1 MALGIKPELLLEE
14 ENVATKDFT
23 AGDYAKDILA
33 APFRGVEGAAQ
44 SIYNLVD
51 YATLDYLPDYNNR
64 FLGKSETIA
73 GSLVEGV
80 TQFLVPYGGIAK
92 GANAAAKLGRFGK
105 AFSSVNAKGQQALNW
120 KGILAAE
127 TATDFI
133 AFDAQEE
140 RLSNLIQSFPSLGN
154 PLTEYLAADSNDSEL
169 EGRFKNSLEGL
180 GLTGLA
186 AGLITSVKALKM
198 NRIGEDGA
206 SYLRENVSAYQKRS
220 FSEVDSYN
228 AYSPAIRT
236 LDEISLTEI
245 PLEKI
250 AEKMVQA
257 GGGIRGVGEEI
268 KWMGLDNPEYVREI
282 VDPSEIV
289 NGKIT
294 KKGLRQAVER
304 SKLSLS
310 IVEQEPKQLYR
321 DLATQKGGENYREFT
336 VDINPRKGF
345 ENDPALEAVRK
356 QKEGMKAED
365 KLTDATSS
373 NKLYD
378 PHYDTKAARG
388 GRENLA
394 HFRTTTRFDE
404 DGIETLYIEE
414 LQSDYLQ
421 SLGKTRQYEKKTGK
435 KVLEDTTSP
444 LEKSY
449 VDSLMRAVTQMAA
462 AEGYKR
468 ISWAK
473 GQQIT
478 DLYEQKVDRLKIKEI
493 NEDGSKVVEITRKG
507 NTTTQA
513 VKNKE
518 ELMQLIGTKA
528 ADTVDSW
535 EVGHIE
541 NNYTVTVK
549 GTPFIQ
555 QYDERMPKAINRFAE
570 QFGTKTSVKMVDRKT
585 ASVDIKTPE
594 DFTKTVKSGEAG
606 QAEDS
611 FANMLT
617 SLDTF
622 PDTVEITRKGTN
634 KPIDAREALREAM
647 ESNLP
652 DNVDMNFNVD
662 DVYELANQFDEYRWM
677 ESDPRTAEVF
687 DTLYRRFN
695 VKTASVKKAPL
706 ESHSLD
712 ISEEMIASMSKGVS
726 QWGVR
731 TKSMDVLGD
740 QIKDPELRTAMGLD
754 EVAGYSKLDVLAI
767 EADARDS
774 GDLLIPATDANTTIG
789 FSLERLAPNGS
800 SPEVRKL
807 AESLKTLI
815 GDNNE
820 ILDMNIQAYFN
831 NEAAGAFNPV
841 TSQIELYTNRTK
853 LEGGGDP
860 RQVFGEGTLLHE
872 IVHATVVTK
881 IPPQLS
887 ASNIDLKGSNYLGKI
902 DEYIADST
910 TDVHV
915 KGILSA
921 YRTALDNIPKELAN
935 IKNHFND
942 PDAYIKK
949 YGDKDLDKWYGLTNI
964 DEFISESLSN
974 PTFQTF
980 LKGIPS
986 ENNKSLWDTLLDS
999 LKQFLG
1005 IDAKGTLL
1013 EDTVVA
1019 YSDLITKNRKRY
1031 GASDYIPE
1039 SQRRMFPTRSGR
1051 EFFKR
1056 TQDNKAENLKTL
1068 VQDIEIDT
1076 SNIKRGGSIALSGVR
1091 NSLNQVETTSD
1102 LGELLAAAEIKLEAE
1117 LRADPSLNPAALEK
1131 GGIVAAVQRFSEMTG
1146 MDKSM
1151 IQSEVD
1157 AAGKDANELRRI
1169 AARMYVVESL
1179 AADQA
1184 DNVYKAA
1191 ENIRKKGT
1199 GVTDVDK
1206 AQLVGSLKKML
1217 HLNAAGSNL
1226 RRGFGQ
1232 GLQSTQFKRVK
1243 LSLSDIEVRS
1253 QEILNEFM
1261 ANNTTGNFDVLVNR
1275 ILLSGDPEDVM
1286 RNTLGI
1292 AKTARQADPS
1302 GFMEKAQ
1309 NWYVN
1314 SLLSGP
1320 RTMVKN
1326 GVGNFI
1332 AQSLLQVELAVGG
1345 VFVNPAITRQA
1356 LKEMATLE
1364 SFREGMNFFLKAY
1377 KLDDQLLDV
1386 GRSPLENAAKTER
1399 PQYFENAAPEQMIR
1413 QSFNWI
1419 GDNLVNI
1426 PTKLLLSMDEV
1437 FKQSMFRQN
1446 AKLEFTL
1453 KGMKL
1458 GIKDPDQ
1465 LAQYVA
1471 DGLDAVL
1478 VNGERAFSNAGIIK
1492 HAQETVKQ
1500 MDDANIAAGNARMLP
1515 SERGA
1520 KVQEIV
1526 DAETAKR
1533 GEKLKS
1539 IEEGGLGLENLQ
1551 ELDNI
1556 AARSLEQ
1563 ARYGTFTN
1571 DAGKAAELAQAV
1583 VQTVPFLKFIFPF
1596 VRTPINI
1603 LKFSF
1608 DRAFFAAP
1616 EMARNV
1622 MARMPDMPMLKQ
1634 TQERMRAELESRDP
1648 IAKARAIGKLG
1659 TSVMINSSLLYMIM
1673 SNRDLLTGGGPKDVA
1688 EMKTLEQTGW
1698 QRYSFRIG
1706 NKYASFSG
1714 LDPIGTHFGVLV
1726 DLVEQ
1731 LEQGGEL
1738 NTSIGE
1744 QVFAAATVSM
1754 TRNLTDKSYLAGL
1767 QLLSDALSDPENK
1780 MEKMINNLAG
1790 GFVPNILYQGQ
1801 SLGGDTTT
1809 REVRNISDAIMKKLP
1824 MGNDRLD
1831 PKRNILGEPIIQ
1843 EQFKYIGPFNPSAMS
1858 TRDGDVVFEELAKL
1872 EHGFSNPN
1880 TKLDRMIDLDEYVNA
1895 KGQTAH
1901 DRRLQ
1906 LMGETKVR
1914 GRTMRQELEKLINS
1928 GKYQRLSTYSEG
1940 GFKSPR
1946 VDLINKVMAKYR
1958 STALNQMMN
1967 EFPEIREQYQNI
1979 HRAKTLAKRGAGED
1993 ALSGLLQQ

>member
-1 MALGIKPELLLEE
+1 MALGIKPELLNE
-14 ENVATKDFT
+14 ENISSQDFS

-33 APFRGVEGAAQ
+33 APLRGVEGAAQ

-80 TQFLVPYGGIAK
+80 TQFLVPYGGVAK
-92 GANAAAKLGRFGK
+92 GVNAASKLGRFGK
-105 AFSSVNAKGQQALNW
+105 AFSSVNKKGKQTLNW
-120 KGILAAE
+120 KGVLAAE
-127 TATDFI
+127 SATDFI

-154 PLTEYLAADSNDSEL
+154 PLTEYLSADENDSEL

-180 GLTGLA
+180 GLTGVA
-186 AGLITSVKALKM
+186 AGLITSVKALKK
-198 NRIGEDGA
+198 NRRGEDA
-206 SYLRENVSAYQKRS
+206 AAYLREHSTAFQKKN

-228 AYSPAIRT
+228 AYSPSLRT
-236 LDEISLTEI
+236 LDQISRKEI
-245 PLEKI
+245 PLNKI
-250 AEKMVQA
+250 ADEMNKA
-257 GGGIRGVGEEI
+257 GGGVRGIGEEI
-268 KWMGLDNPEYVREI
+268 KWMGLDDPEYVKEI

-294 KKGLRQAVER
+294 KKGLRQAIER
-304 SKLSLS
+304 SQLSLS
-310 IVEQEPKQLYR
+310 IVERQPKTLYR
-321 DLATQKGGENYREFT
+321 KEATQAGGENYREFT
-336 VDINPRKGF
+336 VDINAR
-345 ENDPALEAVRK
+345 NTLDSDPAYENVK
-356 QKEGMKAED
+356 TQKADMKAEGQGIY
-365 KLTDATSS
+365 KH
-373 NKLYD
+373 
-378 PHYDTKAARG
+378 HYDTAAQRD

-421 SLGKTRQYEKKTGK
+421 SISRARQYEKKTGK
-435 KVLEDTTSP
+435 KVLSGDSNP
-444 LEKSY
+444 IEKSY
-449 VDSLMRAVTQMAA
+449 VDSLMRAITQMAA

-468 ISWAK
+468 VSWAK
-473 GQQIT
+473 GQQVT
-478 DLYEQKVDRLKIKEI
+478 DLYDQTVQSLKINKI
-493 NEDGSKVVEITRKG
+493 NEDGSKAIEITRNG
-507 NTTTQA
+507 QTTNQI
-513 VKNKE
+513 VNNKE
-518 ELMQLIGTKA
+518 ELISLVGSKA
-528 ADTVDSW
+528 ADSVDSW
-535 EVGHIE
+535 KEGHVE
-541 NNYTVTVK
+541 TDYTVSVK
-549 GTPFIQ
+549 STPFIQ
-555 QYDERMPKAINRFAE
+555 QYDERMPKAINRFANK
-570 QFGTKTSVKMVDRKT
+570 FKTKSSIKNVERKT
-585 ASVDIKTPE
+585 TPVEIKTVE
-594 DFTKTVKSGEAG
+594 DFIIKTQAGKAGEAG
-606 QAEDS
+606 GDS
-611 FANMLT
+611 FENILSALN
-617 SLDTF
+617 TF
-622 PDTVEITRKGTN
+622 ENTIQVTRKGTN
-634 KPIDAREALREAM
+634 KKVDPREALAEAI

-652 DNVDMNFNVD
+652 EDSGFTFNVD
-662 DVYELANQFDEYRWM
+662 DIDSLVTQFDEYRFL
-677 ESDPRTAEVF
+677 ESDPRTQEVF

-695 VKTASVKKAPL
+695 VKTDSVKKAPQA
-706 ESHSLD
+706 SHSLD
-712 ISEEMIASMSKGVS
+712 ITEEMAESMSNGVS

-731 TKSMDVLGD
+731 TKKMDVLGE
-740 QIKDPELRTAMGLD
+740 QIKDPELRNALGLD
-754 EVAGYSKLDVLAI
+754 EVSSFSKLDALAL
-767 EADARDS
+767 EQDTTARKTS
-774 GDLLIPATDANTTIG
+774 NANPASDANTTIS
-789 FSLERLAPNGS
+789 FALERLSKNGS

-807 AESLKTLI
+807 AESIQTLV
-815 GDNNE
+815 GKDNETLNQT
-820 ILDMNIQAYFN
+820 IQTYFSKDAQGAY
-831 NEAAGAFNPV
+831 NPF
-841 TSQIELYTNRTK
+841 TQQIELYTNRTN
-853 LEGGGDP
+853 LESGADP

-872 IVHATVVTK
+872 IIHATAVTK
-881 IPPQLS
+881 IPPRLS
-887 ASNIDLKGSNYLGKI
+887 AANQKLTGGKYLSTV
-902 DEYIADST
+902 DEFIADAG
-910 TDVHV
+910 TDKSV
-915 KGILSA
+915 KNILIA
-921 YRTALDNIPKELAN
+921 YRTALDSMPTKHAN
-935 IKNHFND
+935 IINHFND
-942 PDAYIKK
+942 PDSYIKK
-949 YGDKDLDKWYGLTNI
+949 YGSKELDEWYGMTNV
-964 DEFISESLSN
+964 DEFISEAMSN
-974 PTFQTF
+974 PVFQNF

-986 ENNKSLWDTLLDS
+986 DNNKNLWQTIMDS
-999 LKQFLG
+999 LKEFIG

-1013 EDTVVA
+1013 EDTVSA
-1019 YSDLITKNRKRY
+1019 YSDLVTKNRKRY
-1031 GASDYIPE
+1031 SAIDYLPE
-1039 SQRRMFPTRSGR
+1039 SSRRMFPTRSGR
-1051 EFFKR
+1051 AFFKR
-1056 TQDNKAENLKTL
+1056 NQDNKSQQLNSL
-1068 VQDIEIDT
+1068 VGEMEIDT
-1076 SNIKRGGSIALSGVR
+1076 SKIKRGGKIALAGVR
-1091 NSLNQVETTSD
+1091 KSLDQVETTND
-1102 LGELLAAAEIKLEAE
+1102 LGELLAAAETKLEAE
-1117 LRADPSLNPAALEK
+1117 LRANPSLNPAALEK

-1146 MDKSM
+1146 VDKDL
-1151 IQSEVD
+1151 IQSEVN

-1184 DNVYKAA
+1184 DNVFRAA
-1191 ENIRKKGT
+1191 EALRSKGT
-1199 GVTDVDK
+1199 GVTDADK
-1206 AQLVGSLKKML
+1206 AVLVGSLKKML

-1232 GLQSTQFKRVK
+1232 GLQSTQFKRVR
-1243 LSLSDIEVRS
+1243 LSLSDVELRS

-1261 ANNTTGNFDVLVNR
+1261 ANNTAGNFDALVNR
-1275 ILLSGDPEDVM
+1275 ILLSGDPEDVV

-1292 AKTARQADPS
+1292 AKTARQSDPS

-1332 AQSLLQVELAVGG
+1332 AQSLLQVEAAIGG
-1345 VFVNPAITRQA
+1345 VFVDKAITRQV

-1364 SFREGMNFFLKAY
+1364 SFREGMDFFLRAY
-1377 KLDDQLLDV
+1377 KLDDQLLDL

-1399 PQYFENAAPEQMIR
+1399 PQYFENAAPEQTMR
-1413 QSFNWI
+1413 QAFNWF
-1419 GDNLVNI
+1419 GDNVVNI
-1426 PTKLLLSMDEV
+1426 PTKMLLSMDEV

-1465 LAQYVA
+1465 LAEYVA

-1478 VNGERAFSNAGIIK
+1478 VNGERAFNNASIIK
-1492 HAQETVKQ
+1492 HAQDTVNKL
-1500 MDDANIAAGNARMLP
+1500 DEANVAAGQPRLLP

-1526 DAETAKR
+1526 DLETAAR
-1533 GEKLKS
+1533 GDKIKS
-1539 IEEGGLGLENLQ
+1539 LEEGGLGLENLE

-1616 EMARNV
+1616 ELSRNV

-1648 IAKARAIGKLG
+1648 IAKARAIGKLS
-1659 TSVMINSSLLYMIM
+1659 TSTMINSSLLYMIM
-1673 SNRDLLTGGGPKDVA
+1673 ANRDLLTGGGPKDVA

-1698 QRYSFRIG
+1698 QRYSFRVG
-1706 NKYASFSG
+1706 DKYASFSG
-1714 LDPIGTHFGVLV
+1714 LDPIGTHFGVLI

-1731 LEQGGEL
+1731 LEQGGDL
-1738 NTSIGE
+1738 NTAIGE
-1744 QVFAAATVSM
+1744 QVFAAATISM

-1809 REVRNISDAIMKKLP
+1809 REVRNIADAIMKKLP
-1824 MGNDRLD
+1824 MGNERLD

-1843 EQFKYIGPFNPSAMS
+1843 EQFKFIGPFNPSAMS
-1858 TRDGDVVFEELAKL
+1858 TRNGDVVFEELATL
-1872 EHGFSNPN
+1872 EHGFSNPSS
-1880 TKLDRMIDLDEYVNA
+1880 KLDRMIELDEHINE
-1895 KGQTAH
+1895 KGQTAT

-1906 LMGETKVR
+1906 LMGESKIK
-1914 GRTMRQELEKLINS
+1914 GRTMRQELERLIKS
-1928 GKYQRLSTYSEG
+1928 GKYRRLSPFSEG

-1946 VDLINKVMAKYR
+1946 VDLINKVMGKYR
-1958 STALNQMMN
+1958 SSSLNQMMD
-1967 EFPEIREQYQNI
+1967 EFPEIRSQYQNL
-1979 HRAKTLAKRGAGED
+1979 RKAKTLAKRGANED
-1993 ALSGLLQQ
+1993 ALSGLLSQ

>member
-1 MALGIKPELLLEE
+1 MALGIKPELLTE
-14 ENVATKDFT
+14 ENAATQDFS

-73 GSLVEGV
+73 GSLVESV

-92 GANAAAKLGRFGK
+92 GVSAASKLGRFGK
-105 AFSSVNAKGQQALNW
+105 AFSSVNAKGKQTLNW
-120 KGILAAE
+120 KGVLAAE
-127 TATDFI
+127 SATDFI

-154 PLTEYLAADSNDSEL
+154 PLTEYLAADENDSEL

-186 AGLITSVKALKM
+186 AGLITSVKALKK
-198 NRIGEDGA
+198 NRRGEDGA
-206 SYLRENVSAYQKRS
+206 AYLRENANAFQKRS
-220 FSEVDSYN
+220 FSEVDSYD
-228 AYSPAIRT
+228 AYSPSLRT
-236 LDEISLTEI
+236 LDQISRKEI
-245 PLEKI
+245 PLNKI
-250 AEKMVQA
+250 ADEMARA
-257 GGGIRGVGEEI
+257 GGGVRGVGEEI
-268 KWMGLDNPEYVREI
+268 KWMGLDDPEYVKEI

-304 SKLSLS
+304 SQLSLS
-310 IVEQEPKQLYR
+310 VVERPPSAIYR
-321 DLATQKGGENYREFT
+321 KEATQTGGENYREFT
-336 VDINPRKGF
+336 VDINPRSGLDR
-345 ENDPALEAVRK
+345 DPAYENVTS
-356 QKEGMKAED
+356 QKESMAKEKNGIY
-365 KLTDATSS
+365 TS
-373 NKLYD
+373 
-378 PHYDTKAARG
+378 HYDKAAQRD

-404 DGIETLYIEE
+404 DGIETLYVEE

-421 SLGKTRQYEKKTGK
+421 SISRARQYEGKTGK
-435 KVLEDTTSP
+435 KVLSGKSNP
-444 LEKSY
+444 IEKSY
-449 VDSLMRAVTQMAA
+449 VDSLMRSITQMAA

-468 ISWAK
+468 VSWAK
-473 GQQIT
+473 GQDIT
-478 DLYEQKVDRLKIKEI
+478 DLYDQVVERVQINKI
-493 NEDGSKVVEITRKG
+493 NEDGSKSIQITRKG
-507 NTTTQA
+507 QTTDQI
-513 VKNKE
+513 VRSKD
-518 ELMQLIGTKA
+518 ELIALVGSKA

-535 EVGHIE
+535 KEGHVE
-541 NNYTVTVK
+541 TDYTVSVK
-549 GTPFIQ
+549 STPFMQ
-555 QYDERMPKAINRFAE
+555 QYDERMPKAINRFTKK
-570 QFGTKTSVKMVDRKT
+570 FGTKSNIKNVERKST
-585 ASVDIKTPE
+585 PLDIKSPQE
-594 DFTKTVKSGEAG
+594 FIEKIRAAKAGES
-606 QAEDS
+606 EDS
-611 FANMLT
+611 FSNML
-617 SLDTF
+617 SALDTF
-622 PDTVEITRKGTN
+622 PDTVQITRKGTN
-634 KPIDAREALREAM
+634 KPVDVREALRESM

-652 DNVDMNFNVD
+652 DNVDMNFNSD
-662 DVYELANQFDEYRWM
+662 DVYELAEQFDEYRWM

-687 DTLYRRFN
+687 DTLYSRFN
-695 VKTASVKKAPL
+695 VKTARVKDAPI
-706 ESHSLD
+706 SAHSID
-712 ISEEMIASMSKGVS
+712 ITDEMAESMSKGVS

-731 TKSMDVLGD
+731 TKKMDVLGE
-740 QIKDPELRTAMGLD
+740 QVKDPELRKALGLD
-754 EVAGYSKLDVLAI
+754 EVAAFSKLDALAL
-767 EADARDS
+767 EQDSTARRAGNVNPASDAE
-774 GDLLIPATDANTTIG
+774 TTIG
-789 FSLERLAPNGS
+789 FALDRLAKNGS

-807 AESLKTLI
+807 AESLTNLVGKDNETL
-815 GDNNE
+815 NTS
-820 ILDMNIQAYFN
+820 IQAYFSKD
-831 NEAAGAFNPV
+831 AQGAYNPF
-841 TSQIELYTNRTK
+841 TSQVELYTNRTQ
-853 LEGGGDP
+853 LEKGGDP

-872 IVHATVVTK
+872 IVHATAVTK
-881 IPPQLS
+881 IPPRLS
-887 ASNIDLKGSNYLGKI
+887 AANQNLTGPKYLSTV
-902 DEYIADST
+902 DDFIADAG
-910 TDVHV
+910 TDKNV
-915 KGILSA
+915 KSILTA
-921 YRTALDNIPKELAN
+921 YRTALDNMPTKHAN
-935 IKNHFND
+935 IINHFND
-942 PDAYIKK
+942 PEAYIKK
-949 YGDKDLDKWYGLTNI
+949 YGAKELDEWYGMTNV
-964 DEFISESLSN
+964 DEFISEAMTN
-974 PTFQTF
+974 PVFQGF

-986 ENNKSLWDTLLDS
+986 QNNKNLWQTIMDS
-999 LKQFLG
+999 LKEFLG

-1013 EDTVVA
+1013 EDTVSA
-1019 YSDLITKNRKRY
+1019 YSDLVTKNKKRY
-1031 GASDYIPE
+1031 SSLDYLPE
-1039 SQRRMFPTRSGR
+1039 SSRRMFPTRSGR
-1051 EFFKR
+1051 AFFKR
-1056 TQDNKAENLKTL
+1056 TQDNKSGQLKTL
-1068 VQDIEIDT
+1068 VDEMEIDT
-1076 SNIKRGGSIALSGVR
+1076 SEIKRGGKIALAGVR
-1091 NSLNQVETTSD
+1091 KSLDQVETTND
-1102 LGELLAAAEIKLEAE
+1102 LGELLAAAESKLEAE
-1117 LRADPSLNPAALEK
+1117 LRADPSLNPANLEK

-1146 MDKSM
+1146 VDKDL
-1151 IQSEVD
+1151 IQSEIN
-1157 AAGKDANELRRI
+1157 AAGKDAGELRRI
-1169 AARMYVVESL
+1169 ASRMYVVESL

-1184 DNVYKAA
+1184 DNVFRAA

-1199 GVTDVDK
+1199 GVTDADK
-1206 AQLVGSLKKML
+1206 AQLVGTLKKML

-1243 LSLSDIEVRS
+1243 LSLSDVEIRS
-1253 QEILNEFM
+1253 QEIVNEFM
-1261 ANNTTGNFDVLVNR
+1261 DNNTTGNFDVLVNR
-1275 ILLSGDPEDVM
+1275 ILLSGDPEDVV

-1302 GFMEKAQ
+1302 GFMDKAQ

-1332 AQSLLQVELAVGG
+1332 AQSLLQVEAAIGG
-1345 VFVNPAITRQA
+1345 VFVNKAITRQV

-1364 SFREGMNFFLKAY
+1364 SFREGMDFFLKAY
-1377 KLDDQLLDV
+1377 KMDEQLLDV
-1386 GRSPLENAAKTER
+1386 GRSPLENSAKTQR
-1399 PQYFENAAPEQMIR
+1399 PQYFEDAAPEQTMR
-1413 QSFNWI
+1413 QAFNWI
-1419 GDNLVNI
+1419 GDNVVNV

-1465 LAQYVA
+1465 LAEYVA

-1478 VNGERAFSNAGIIK
+1478 VNGERAFSNAGVIK
-1492 HAQETVKQ
+1492 HAQDTVNK
-1500 MDDANIAAGNARMLP
+1500 MDEAGVAAGQARMLP

-1526 DAETAKR
+1526 DSETAVR

-1539 IEEGGLGLENLQ
+1539 IEEGGLGLENLE

-1616 EMARNV
+1616 ELSRNV

-1648 IAKARAIGKLG
+1648 IAKARAIGKIS

-1673 SNRDLLTGGGPKDVA
+1673 ANRDLITGGGPKDVG

-1698 QRYSFRIG
+1698 QRYSFHIG

-1714 LDPIGTHFGVLV
+1714 MDPLGTHFGVLV

-1731 LEQGGEL
+1731 LEQGGDL
-1738 NTSIGE
+1738 NTSVGE

-1801 SLGGDTTT
+1801 ALGGDTTT
-1809 REVRNISDAIMKKLP
+1809 REVRNIADAIMKKLP

-1831 PKRNILGEPIIQ
+1831 PKRNILGEPIIK
-1843 EQFKYIGPFNPSAMS
+1843 EQYKFVGPFNPSAMS
-1858 TRDGDVVFEELAKL
+1858 TRDGDVVFEELATL
-1872 EHGFSNPN
+1872 EHGFSNPS
-1880 TKLDRMIDLDEYVNA
+1880 TKLDRMIDLDEYVNE

-1914 GRTMRQELEKLINS
+1914 GRTMRQELERLIRS
-1928 GKYQRLSTYSEG
+1928 GKYRKLSPYSEA

-1946 VDLINKVMAKYR
+1946 VDLINKVMGKYR
-1958 STALNQMMN
+1958 AAGLTKMME
-1967 EFPEIREQYQNI
+1967 EFPDIRKKYQDL
-1979 HRAKTLAKRGAGED
+1979 RKAKTLAKRGANED
-1993 ALSGLLQQ
+1993 ALSGLLEQ